1 MGGRLPLLAVAVIA
15 FTSLW
20 DIRATLLPVPYLDDA
35 SVHEQM
41 VRYATA
47 LIRSG
52 HDPLT
57 GWFAYLGEG
66 SPQFLHY
73 QSLAAMV
80 TGLAGTVVGAD
91 VAFRWSLFLLIG
103 LWPFVIYLSARLLT
117 LPLGRPRLQLCF
129 HPSWSAFPRSGTNE
143 VGTLWIGY
151 GLWAQLWASWTLPL
165 AWALSWR
172 ALQDFRYL
180 APGAL
185 LIALTIALHFETGYL
200 AILAIL
206 VFPFCSFPLWP
217 RLRRAGILL
226 GAGLIG
232 SSFAWVPLIAYWA
245 MGRHQPGPPEHS
257 T

>member
-1 MGGRLPLLAVAVIA
+1 MTSQLTDAKAPDADSVAEGFGRENRRRAMGGRLPLLAVAVIA

-103 LWPFVIYLSARLLT
+103 LWPFVIYL
-117 LPLGRPRLQLCF
+117 
-129 HPSWSAFPRSGTNE
+129 
-143 VGTLWIGY
+143 
-151 GLWAQLWASWTLPL
+151 
-165 AWALSWR
+165 
-172 ALQDFRYL
+172 
-180 APGAL
+180 
-185 LIALTIALHFETGYL
+185 
-200 AILAIL
+200 
-206 VFPFCSFPLWP
+206 
-217 RLRRAGILL
+217 RRGC
-226 GAGLIG
+226 
-232 SSFAWVPLIAYWA
+232 
-245 MGRHQPGPPEHS
+245 
-257 T
+257 